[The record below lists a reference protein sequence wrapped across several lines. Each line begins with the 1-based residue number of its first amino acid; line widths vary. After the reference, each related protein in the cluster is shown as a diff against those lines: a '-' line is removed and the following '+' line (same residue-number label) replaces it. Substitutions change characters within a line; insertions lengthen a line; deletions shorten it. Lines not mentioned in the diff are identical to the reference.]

1 MAMSIDIEQIKRI
14 IHDLF
19 SKDGY
24 KVNNFGV
31 SCPNDLGMNIKKQ
44 DDCIDIMF
52 TSNLPTVFLEKFIKF
67 NVALQGISLGLT
79 KGYIR
84 LKNFPDIPISYTKKS
99 QEIIATSNHPNLDD
113 IYADIDAE
121 YQDEGRKKIAQKC
134 LQYASEW
141 TTIVCSNGVDLK
153 DAKPVERRKL
163 KKQCCQFVKENI
175 QNEKD
180 NYGFAILGTILL
192 FYLLPILINWVV
204 TKLLNKWWSD

>member
-1 MAMSIDIEQIKRI
+1 MSIDIEQIKKI
-14 IHDLF
+14 VHDLF

-24 KVNNFGV
+24 KISNFGV
-31 SCPNDLGMNIKKQ
+31 SCPNDLGINVKKN
-44 DDCIDIMF
+44 DDSIDILF
-52 TSNLPTVFLEKFIKF
+52 TKSLPTAFLEKFIKF
-67 NVALQGISLGLT
+67 SVSLQGVSLGLT

-84 LKNFPDIPISYTKKS
+84 LKNFPDIPINYGVKN
-99 QEIIATSNHPNLDD
+99 QDIISSSNYVNVDD

-153 DAKPVERRKL
+153 ESKPLERKKL

-180 NYGFAILGTILL
+180 NYGFAIIGTIIL
-192 FYLLPILINWVV
+192 FYLLPIIINWVV
-204 TKLLNKWWSD
+204 TKLLNKWWGN